1 MIRNAIAAALVAF
14 KFRKAIALG
23 LLAVALTGCGPNTF
37 GTFQKI
43 TDVAT
48 ATVPA
53 NVVIPASNAYLVL
66 KAGAT
71 RFAEYC
77 IQQQMQ
83 PAVCEAGTRRVIVK
97 AIRTGDNARIKL
109 RASINDGAP
118 APVTVYNL
126 LIGAVQDL
134 QNSPANQTQ
143 FVGAK

>member
-1 MIRNAIAAALVAF
+1 MIRNAIAAALVAL
-14 KFRKAIALG
+14 AL
-23 LLAVALTGCGPNTF
+23 VGCGPNTF

-43 TDVAT
+43 TEVAT

-53 NVVIPASNAYLVL
+53 ELVIPASNAYLIL
-66 KAGAT
+66 KAAAT

-83 PAVCEAGTRRVIVK
+83 PAVCEAGTRRIIVK
-97 AIRTGDNARIKL
+97 AIHTGDNARIKL
-109 RASINDGAP
+109 RASINNGAP

>member
-1 MIRNAIAAALVAF
+1 MIRKILAAALVAF
-14 KFRKAIALG
+14 T
-23 LLAVALTGCGPNTF
+23 VAGCGPNTF

-48 ATVPA
+48 TTVPA
-53 NVVIPASNAYLVL
+53 EVVIPASNSYLIL

-77 IQQQMQ
+77 ILQKMQ
-83 PAVCEAGTRRVIVK
+83 PAACEPGIRRSIVK

-109 RASINDGAP
+109 RATLDTGAP
-118 APVTVYNL
+118 ASVTVYNL

-134 QNSPANQTQ
+134 QNSPANQAQ
-143 FVGAK
+143 FVGAQ